1 MNIKEKLKEIT
12 DRMSKEDKDLQQK
25 IKTLKIQQGKVLLAF
40 IEAYLAIVS
49 KDRNEQYVIDFCD
62 TLNKLSITY

>member
-49 KDRNEQYVIDFCD
+49 KDRNKKKE
-62 TLNKLSITY
+62 KL

>member
-25 IKTLKIQQGKVLLAF
+25 IKALKIQQGKVLLAF

-49 KDRNEQYVIDFCD
+49 KDRNEHM
-62 TLNKLSITY
+62 